1 MSENTRAP
9 GENCGQPASPK
20 LRSLGARQARY
31 KSTPALPHPTEELLL
46 QARRPARHLRGTGW
60 GRYAGLSSIGE
71 ELLVLRTKIR
81 FDRACQAYPSAF
93 RYRCEQ
99 SMLDL
104 KKSPLKNG
112 PKLRAQ
118 GGGKERRAEPRYP
131 VAAMAEATDAKTHT
145 RITGRISDIGI
156 GGCYFEVMSPF
167 AVGNELH
174 VRITRN
180 QQSVTA
186 NAKVLY
192 STGGMGMGLIFTSVA
207 PEQQQ
212 VLQVWV
218 AELSGS
224 GVSPLT
230 KSMPTQALHMRA
242 LRGRGLRRRRRVRSW
257 FTSHLVRRNAPA

>member
-1 MSENTRAP
+1 
-9 GENCGQPASPK
+9 
-20 LRSLGARQARY
+20 
-31 KSTPALPHPTEELLL
+31 
-46 QARRPARHLRGTGW
+46 
-60 GRYAGLSSIGE
+60 
-71 ELLVLRTKIR
+71 
-81 FDRACQAYPSAF
+81 
-93 RYRCEQ
+93 
-99 SMLDL
+99 MLDL

-167 AVGNELH
+167 AMGADLY

-180 QQSVTA
+180 EKSLTA

-192 STGGMGMGLIFTSVA
+192 STGGMGMGLIFTTVA

-212 VLQVWV
+212 VLQGWV

-230 KSMPTQALHMRA
+230 PSDAHAGNSSAAAPGAGGAPTAKGSELVHEASGAAERTGMNEDPRIVLNELITLLMRNRVLTDTEGKNL
-242 LRGRGLRRRRRVRSW
+242 LRKLM
-257 FTSHLVRRNAPA
+257 TS